1 MINQDL
7 EYRYKSDAHFVYP
20 DYNGYNFSNINNT
33 ILSLFN
39 ISHNGKGLDK
49 KLYSNI
55 CGTKKVVF
63 IYIDGLGYDS
73 WINYLGNYKA
83 FREINRSG
91 IVSPITA
98 IFPSTTAA
106 ASNTINTGLMPSEH
120 GLFEWRL
127 YIDEYDMV
135 MKSLPFI
142 PAYKQDRAKFS
153 EMDPDPSILFH
164 GKTFYETLKENGV
177 KSYVVSY
184 ADLLKSRYS
193 KIMYSGTKE
202 KKRYDF
208 LFEGFLILKKLIEK
222 MKDDSYVFFYIEDP
236 DKMEHRYGP
245 GSPEHLE
252 ALHYIAE
259 MFDSLIKNLAGN
271 DISIIIS
278 SDHGFT
284 PVNNKIYVSGVEN
297 LLFIRN
303 GKRTPE
309 AWSPRDMAMYTGEPE
324 KLKLLLESKLEG
336 KADVVT
342 KSELLN
348 SGILGSKMPDEKYLS
363 RIGDVTVLPYSGNTV
378 WYKYYE
384 DDIIKDRGM
393 HGGLSREEM
402 IIPFSTINLKDVNYL
417 ML

>member
-33 ILSLFN
+33 ILSLFD
-39 ISHNGKGLDK
+39 ISHNGKDLDK

-73 WINYLGNYKA
+73 WNNYLDNYKA
-83 FREINRSG
+83 FHEINRSG

-106 ASNTINTGLMPSEH
+106 ASNTINTGLMPAEH

-142 PAYKQDRAKFS
+142 PAYKQDKPKFS

-184 ADLLKSRYS
+184 ADLLKSNYS

-222 MKDDSYVFFYIEDP
+222 MKDDSYIFFYIEDP

-259 MFDSLIKNLAGN
+259 MFDRLIKNLAGN

-297 LLFIRN
+297 LLSIRN
-303 GKRTPE
+303 GKRIPE

-402 IIPFSTINLKDVNYL
+402 IIPFSTINLKDIKNY
-417 ML
+417 

>member
-1 MINQDL
+1 MINDDL

-39 ISHNGKGLDK
+39 INHSGKSLDK

-55 CGTKKVVF
+55 CGPKKVVF

-73 WINYLGNYKA
+73 WINYLGKYKA
-83 FREINRSG
+83 FQEINRSG

-98 IFPSTTAA
+98 LFPSTTAA
-106 ASNTINTGLMPSEH
+106 ASNTINTGLMPAEH

-127 YIDEYDMV
+127 YIHQYDMV
-135 MKSLPFI
+135 IKSLPFI
-142 PAYKQDRAKFS
+142 PVYKQDKAKFS
-153 EMDPDPSILFH
+153 EMKPDPSILFY
-164 GKTFYETLKENGV
+164 GKTFYEILKENGIT
-177 KSYVVSY
+177 SYVVSY
-184 ADLLKSRYS
+184 ADLLKSSYS
-193 KIMYSGTKE
+193 KIMYSGAKE

-208 LFEGFLILKKLIEK
+208 LFEGFLILKKLLEK
-222 MKDDSYVFFYIEDP
+222 MKCNSYVFFYIEDP

-259 MFDSLIKNLAGN
+259 MFDNLIKNLAGEN
-271 DISIIIS
+271 ISIIIS

-284 PVNNKIYVSGVEN
+284 PVNNKIYVSGVDD
-297 LLFIRN
+297 LMSIRN
-303 GKRTPE
+303 GKRIPE
-309 AWSPRDMAMYTGEPE
+309 TWSPRDMSMYTGDPG
-324 KLKLLLESKLEG
+324 KLKLLLECKLEG
-336 KADVVT
+336 KADIIT

-348 SGILGSKMPDEKYLS
+348 SGILGSKSPDEKYLS
-363 RIGDVTVLPYSGNTV
+363 RIGDVIILPYSGNTV

-402 IIPFSTINLKDVNYL
+402 IIPFSTINLKDIKNY
-417 ML
+417 

>member
-1 MINQDL
+1 MINHEL
-7 EYRYKSDAHFVYP
+7 EYSYKSDAHFVYP
-20 DYNGYNFSNINNT
+20 DYDGYNFSNINST

-39 ISHNGKGLDK
+39 IKHDGKDLDK

-73 WINYLGNYKA
+73 WINYLGKYRA
-83 FREINRSG
+83 FKEINESG
-91 IVSPITA
+91 IVSPITS

-106 ASNTINTGLMPSEH
+106 ASNTINTGLTPAEH

-127 YIDEYDMV
+127 YIEQYDMV

-142 PAYKQDRAKFS
+142 PVYKQDREKFI
-153 EMDPDPSILFH
+153 EANPDPSVLFH
-164 GKTFYETLKENGV
+164 GKTFYETLKENDI
-177 KSYVVSY
+177 KSYVVSRSE
-184 ADLLKSRYS
+184 LLKSSYS
-193 KIMYSGTKE
+193 RIMYSGAKE

-208 LFEGFLILKKLIEK
+208 LFEGFLILKKLLEK
-222 MKDDSYVFFYIEDP
+222 IKDNSYIFFYIEEP

-252 ALHYIAE
+252 SLHYIAGL
-259 MFDSLIKNLAGN
+259 FNSLFENLSGQ

-297 LLFIRN
+297 LMSTKD
-303 GKRTPE
+303 GKRMPE
-309 AWSPRDMAMYTGEPE
+309 TWSPRDMAMYSDNPE
-324 KLKLLLESKLEG
+324 KLKLFLENQLSG
-336 KADVVT
+336 KADVIT
-342 KSELLN
+342 KSELLE
-348 SGILGSKMPDEKYLS
+348 SGILGNKKVDEKYAS
-363 RIGDVTVLPYSGNTV
+363 RLGDVIVLPYSGNTV

-402 IIPFSTINLKDVNYL
+402 IIPLATINLKDIKNY
-417 ML
+417 